1 MYLQKWLGLYHL
13 VDAFVVPCR
22 FMGTKL
28 IEGGFAADRI
38 HLINYPV
45 SVPPGTPNV
54 ERGDFIVYVG
64 RISYEKGL
72 DTLIRAYQKIS
83 PDADLI
89 LIGRNYD
96 GERERLKKLILPEF
110 STRIRFL
117 GFIEGEEL
125 SRWIAGALF
134 TVVPSRWY
142 DNAPISIYES
152 FIHETPVVAS
162 SIGGIPEQVED
173 YVSGRLF
180 TPDSENELKDALTW
194 MLSDRER
201 LKEMGRA
208 GKEFVA
214 SQCNLE
220 DHATRLLSLFESV
233 QNHSR

>member
-1 MYLQKWLGLYHL
+1 
-13 VDAFVVPCR
+13 
-22 FMGTKL
+22 MGTKL